1 MKKILLMCL
10 SLLLF
15 ASALVSCEDWT
26 EPESKMFL
34 KGDGHDDAYYAALRK
49 WKAETDYDMAWGWFG
64 GWGANATNLKNSLR
78 GLPDSL
84 YLAAIWGRW
93 RPSVLTDAMKADME
107 YVQRVKGTKVVCTT
121 ITGWVG
127 VDVIGGDYQNNPQKE
142 EYFGWKPEWDTLIF
156 SVFLLIFFSSLIVSF
171 PRPYVFQLM

>member
-15 ASALVSCEDWT
+15 ASALVSCEEWT
-26 EPESKMFL
+26 EPESKVFL

-107 YVQRVKGTKVVCTT
+107 YVQRE
-121 ITGWVG
+121 
-127 VDVIGGDYQNNPQKE
+127 IGRAH
-142 EYFGWKPEWDTLIF
+142 
-156 SVFLLIFFSSLIVSF
+156 V
-171 PRPYVFQLM
+171 

>member
-26 EPESKMFL
+26 EPESKVFL
-34 KGDGHDDAYYAALRK
+34 KGDGRDNAYYAALRK

-142 EYFGWKPEWDTLIF
+142 EYFGWKPEWDTP
-156 SVFLLIFFSSLIVSF
+156 SGW
-171 PRPYVFQLM
+171 RAADGTDERAAH

>member
-15 ASALVSCEDWT
+15 ASALVSCEEWT
-26 EPESKMFL
+26 EPESKVFL

-84 YLAAIWGRW
+84 YLAAIWGR
-93 RPSVLTDAMKADME
+93 L
-107 YVQRVKGTKVVCTT
+107 
-121 ITGWVG
+121 
-127 VDVIGGDYQNNPQKE
+127 
-142 EYFGWKPEWDTLIF
+142 
-156 SVFLLIFFSSLIVSF
+156 SLIHI
-171 PRPYVFQLM
+171 

>member
-1 MKKILLMCL
+1 MRCRGCGRCRPRP
-10 SLLLF
+10 SSPGAGGGVGAPTPRTA
-15 ASALVSCEDWT
+15 ASPL
-26 EPESKMFL
+26 
-34 KGDGHDDAYYAALRK
+34 
-49 WKAETDYDMAWGWFG
+49 G
-64 GWGANATNLKNSLR
+64 GR
-78 GLPDSL
+78 PDSL

-142 EYFGWKPEWDTLIF
+142 VIPCFTISFKAGNF
-156 SVFLLIFFSSLIVSF
+156 SRVVG
-171 PRPYVFQLM
+171 